1 MPMFRSKYL
10 DYRELMAQLTAWAEQ
25 HPGIA
30 HLSTLGTSA
39 EGRPIPM
46 LTIGRHPEQQR
57 AAVWVDGNIH
67 ASEVCGSSVALA
79 IAEDLLALHGG
90 RNEAGGKP
98 LPAHLAESLRAT
110 LFYIVPRISPDGAET
125 VLQTGR
131 YVRSSPVNDRAAKG
145 HAYWQGADVDGD
157 GRALTMRQQDPQG
170 ELVELRGDDGQP
182 LHPPVMVARQ
192 PEDEGPFYKLYP
204 EGHIVNF
211 DGRTIPS
218 PRYLSDNLYDF
229 NRNFPLDWKPEPVQA
244 GAGHFPGSAPETR
257 AVLEFAIAH
266 PNIMV
271 WLNLH
276 TFGGVLIRPLGDK
289 PDSKMNPGDLA
300 IYEQVEAW
308 MTEHTGYPTV
318 SGFHEFLYEPD
329 KPIHGD
335 LSEYAYAQRGALSY
349 VIELW
354 DIFRQLGIERK
365 KPFID
370 HYGKFRRQDVRALA
384 AFDRSHNAGRI
395 FGPWRKAQ
403 HPQLGEVEVGGYDPR
418 VGISNPPLEQLDATC
433 RAQSAAFLR
442 VAALVP
448 RVELQL
454 VGQTREEPGGPTR
467 IELRVVNHGY
477 LASYGIPSAQALPH
491 AEPMRM
497 TVQAEEGARLLA
509 PSEAVIEI
517 GHLEGWGS
525 GLYGGSS
532 VFSPCTRGNGH
543 ERFVTLL
550 VQGSG
555 RLKVQVRSCR
565 TGNLSLEV
573 PVA

>member
-1 MPMFRSKYL
+1 MFRSKYL
-10 DYRELMAQLTAWAEQ
+10 DYRELMAQLTAWVEQ
-25 HPGIA
+25 HPGVA

-46 LTIGRHPEQQR
+46 LTIGCDPQQQR

-125 VLQTGR
+125 VLQSGR

-157 GRALTMRQQDPQG
+157 GLALTMRQQDPQG
-170 ELVELRGDDGQP
+170 ELVELRGDDGRP

-257 AVLEFAIAH
+257 AVLEFASAH

-308 MTEHTGYPTV
+308 MSEHTGYPTV

-354 DIFRQLGIERK
+354 DVFRQLGIERK

-370 HYGKFRRQDVRALA
+370 HYGKFTRENVRALA

-395 FGPWRKAQ
+395 FGPWRKVQ

-448 RVELQL
+448 RVELEL
-454 VGQTREEPGGPTR
+454 VSQTREEPGGPTR
-467 IELRVVNHGY
+467 IELRVVNRGY
-477 LASYGIPSAQALPH
+477 LASYGIPSAKALPH

-509 PSEAVIEI
+509 PSEAVIEV

-532 VFSPCTRGNGH
+532 VFSPWTRGNAH

-555 RLKVQVRSCR
+555 RVKVRVRSCR
-565 TGNLSLEV
+565 TGNLSIEV